1 VGGDLEVAC
10 SVCDDLEVV
19 ACDDLEAAACDD
31 LEAAHEDLAA
41 GGSAPPDNFEG
52 TGSVPDE
59 LEAVEGVGGLAN
71 NRVGQEKGTRTVEG
85 WGQSKKVFQVSKHD
99 GRIE

>member
-1 VGGDLEVAC
+1 VGGDLEVAR
-10 SVCDDLEVV
+10 SARDDLEVV

-52 TGSVPDE
+52 TGSAPDE
-59 LEAVEGVGGLAN
+59 LEAVEGAGGLAN

-85 WGQSKKVFQVSKHD
+85 WGQLKKVFQVSKHD